1 MPQSHVTKIFG
12 TQQIRIAKLL
22 TDPAGGSATYG
33 ASVQLVGAKEFQLTG
48 TINLKQLRGDN
59 QLLAVDGTPG
69 DLVLKIKH
77 AKLNIDAL
85 AILEGGTVTDS
96 GVSPNQVTTYDY
108 FGGTNLTQFK
118 LECQNVAVDTPGGDL
133 HFILWKCVMS
143 AFPVQGTMEED
154 YDIMDFEV
162 RPMPRI
168 SDNRWKQVVLNQTAV
183 APA

>member
-1 MPQSHVTKIFG
+1 MPQSHVTKVFG
-12 TQQIRIAKLL
+12 TQQIRVAKLL

-33 ASVQLVGAKEFQLTG
+33 TSVQLVGAKEFQLTG
-48 TINLKQLRGDN
+48 TVNLKSLRGDN
-59 QLLAVDGTPG
+59 QLLAVDGVPL
-69 DLVLKIKH
+69 DFVLKVKH

-85 AILEGGTVTDS
+85 AILEGGTTTDS
-96 GVSPNQVTTYDY
+96 GVAPNQVTTYDY
-108 FGGTNLTQFK
+108 FGGTALNLFK

-154 YDIMDFEV
+154 YDIFELEA

-168 SDNRWKQVVLNQTAV
+168 SDNRWKQLVLNQTAV